1 MTRLPITEKLLKD
14 IQFDLFLL
22 KSQLH
27 EYIASNIPE
36 SVNIDDAESVLKYC
50 RENPIVRK
58 RNINELFL
66 PTRKISHEQRVS
78 LEPLYCS
85 I

>member
-1 MTRLPITEKLLKD
+1 MIRLPITEKLIRD

-36 SVNIDDAESVLKYC
+36 SVDINDADSVLKYC
-50 RENPIVRK
+50 RENPIIRK
-58 RNINELFL
+58 KNINELFL
-66 PTRKISHEQRVS
+66 PEKKKLPAQQLHSET
-78 LEPLYCS
+78 LYCS
-85 I
+85 V